1 MHSNFY
7 PMPYGYPYVPHPH
20 QAHSYTRYP
29 YLNPYESQFRH
40 YGTRQP
46 IRGQA
51 SWTDGGT
58 VTQCGIPWSTNR
70 YMTVAVGRN
79 SGYQCGQT
87 IKIKNLTNGR
97 EIIATVVDQVPNYP
111 ENKVNLHRR
120 AFETLGASLDAG
132 IINVEIIASPE
143 LEEEKWGKYLL
154 EIVQAAYPNYKAT
167 DYSKVSENPQNN
179 NQMKEVYKFTMQS
192 PQETMN
198 IQGTV
203 IYNTNTDR
211 ILSINFQEV

>member
-1 MHSNFY
+1 
-7 PMPYGYPYVPHPH
+7 
-20 QAHSYTRYP
+20 
-29 YLNPYESQFRH
+29 
-40 YGTRQP
+40 
-46 IRGQA
+46 
-51 SWTDGGT
+51 
-58 VTQCGIPWSTNR
+58 
-70 YMTVAVGRN
+70 MTVAVGRN
-79 SGYQCGQT
+79 SGYPCGQT
-87 IKIKNLTNGR
+87 LKIKNLSNGR

-132 IINVEIIASPE
+132 IINVEITASPE

-167 DYSKVSENPQNN
+167 DYSKVSKNTDSNTR
-179 NQMKEVYKFTMQS
+179 MKEVYKFVMQS

-203 IYNTNTDR
+203 IYNPNTDR
-211 ILSINFQEV
+211 IISINFQEM